1 MAQRV
6 QVVMTDDLDG
16 GEADETVS
24 FGLDGSSYE
33 MDLSV
38 ANAET
43 LRNAIAPYVG
53 AARRGGRA
61 GGRGRSGSTG
71 SRPAAH
77 PGSGDNA
84 AIREWANANGHPVSA
99 RGRISVQV
107 QDAYAA
113 ATS

>member
-24 FGLDGSSYE
+24 FALDGSSYA

-38 ANAET
+38 ANAQT

-53 AARRGGRA
+53 VARRGGRA
-61 GGRGRSGSTG
+61 AGRSRAGSTG
-71 SRPAAH
+71 PRLEAPSE
-77 PGSGDNA
+77 SGDSA
-84 AIREWANANGHPVSA
+84 AIREWANAHGHRVSA

-107 QDAYAA
+107 RDAYAA

>member
-6 QVVMTDDLDG
+6 QVLMTDDLDG
-16 GEADETVS
+16 GEADETV
-24 FGLDGSSYE
+24 FFALDGSSYE

-38 ANAET
+38 ANAQT

-53 AARRGGRA
+53 VARRSGRA
-61 GGRGRSGSTG
+61 AGRSRAGSPG
-71 SRPAAH
+71 PRSAA
-77 PGSGDNA
+77 PSGSGENA
-84 AIREWANANGHPVSA
+84 AIREWANAHGHRVSA

-107 QDAYAA
+107 RDAYAA

>member
-1 MAQRV
+1 MAQRL

-24 FGLDGSSYE
+24 FALDGSSYE

-38 ANAET
+38 ANAQS

-53 AARRGGRA
+53 GARRSGRA
-61 GGRGRSGSTG
+61 AGRSRAGSQG
-71 SRPAAH
+71 PRPAA
-77 PGSGDNA
+77 PSGASENA
-84 AIREWANANGHPVSA
+84 AIREWANAHGHRVSA

-107 QDAYAA
+107 RDAYAA